1 MATASA
7 FERGTSLIRPADGP
21 PSRLASGFND
31 VSASAPA
38 TLPHVFPV
46 PAKIVRRTLQV
57 TQLQDYRYTDGVN
70 FITTQLR
77 LFPPAVRGLQ
87 RLLKQDLRAAPLPYS
102 ENESPDKFGNRIL
115 ELRQERVKQHL
126 SLAVVFRVETTCAYD
141 AQGIIT
147 PIGLRD
153 TGALS
158 DTGEYLAA
166 TRLTEPDAALQAV
179 LPDFLTA
186 HAVDPRRDAMEFAA
200 HLCTFL
206 YTQMKYTS
214 GSTSVSTTAAE
225 AWAAR
230 KGVCQDYAHVF
241 LTLSRLA
248 GLPARYVSGF
258 LPGEGA
264 MHAWV
269 EVLVRR
275 TPDGDA
281 FWYALDPTH
290 NSWVSGR
297 YVSVAVG
304 RDYRD
309 IVPNSGTYHGRASN
323 VLRHRSRVQIEKTE
337 TEPYQAESSL
347 LSGLA

>member
-7 FERGTSLIRPADGP
+7 FQRGESLIRPADGP

-38 TLPHVFPV
+38 TLPHVFPL
-46 PAKIVRRTLQV
+46 PAKLIRRTLLV

-70 FITTQLR
+70 FITTHLR
-77 LFPPAVRGLQ
+77 LFPPSVRGMQ

-102 ENESPDKFGNRIL
+102 ETESLDKFGNRIL
-115 ELRQERVKQHL
+115 EIRQERVKQHL
-126 SLAVVFRVETTCAYD
+126 SLAVVFRVETTCACD
-141 AQGIIT
+141 AQGDIT
-147 PIGLRD
+147 PIGMPD
-153 TGALS
+153 TGALF
-158 DTGEYLAA
+158 DNGGYLA
-166 TRLTEPDAALQAV
+166 TTHLTEPDGALQAV
-179 LPDFLTA
+179 LAEFLTI
-186 HAVDPRRDAMEFAA
+186 HAVDPQRDALEFAA
-200 HLCTFL
+200 YLCTFL
-206 YTQMKYTS
+206 YIRMTYTS

-225 AWAAR
+225 AWASR

-241 LTLSRLA
+241 LALARLA

-269 EVLVRR
+269 EVLVN
-275 TPDGDA
+275 TVSGEGA
-281 FWYALDPTH
+281 YWYALDPTH
-290 NSWVSGR
+290 NCWVSGR

-323 VLRHRSRVQIEKTE
+323 VLRHRSRVQIENTE
-337 TEPYQAESSL
+337 TQPYQAN
-347 LSGLA
+347 SGLLAGIA